1 MIYFYCLGLAIALAV
16 LIQDSPLPPS
26 VTKGPVEV
34 QPAPEIRGVWL
45 TNVSSGVLFSPW
57 GINRAI
63 EQLSQLNFNTV
74 YPVVWNRGYTFYP
87 SKVAKQV
94 TGRYQEPLLSWARPG
109 GDTLR
114 QIIKLGHDRKL
125 RVIPWFEYGFMAPR
139 DSQLVRR
146 HPHWLT
152 ASQDGMK
159 IHNKFN
165 LEWLNPLHPE
175 VQKLMLDLIR
185 EVVTKYD
192 VDGIQI
198 DDHFGMPSEYGYDDF
213 TIKLY
218 QQEHGGKRPP
228 EDYHNPEW
236 LYWRSSK
243 ITDFM
248 QKLFDTVK
256 EMKPDCLVSL
266 SPNSQELAYRN
277 YLQDWQTWVRR
288 GLIDEL
294 VLQVY
299 RGKLPDFRAELSQPA
314 VKIAR
319 RKIPVAVGITSGT
332 LKSPVTMAQIASQ
345 VQEVRDR
352 GLDGVSF
359 FYWESLWGYIA
370 PESPRSRRRAFQ
382 ELFSSKTTL
391 PQSSNA
397 GIKRYMG
404 KTWFLGYWGLL
415 ISSRGSAS
423 RIALPGSRL
432 VTRVTWVG
440 AVG

>member
-1 MIYFYCLGLAIALAV
+1 MYNRAQLWSISLCCLVSAIALAV
-16 LIQDSPLPPS
+16 FIPEWQLPRS
-26 VTKGPVEV
+26 GTKGSVEV

-63 EQLSQLNFNTV
+63 SQLSQLNFNTI

-87 SKVAKQV
+87 SQVSKKV

-114 QIIKLGHDRKL
+114 EIIKLGHGHKL
-125 RVIPWFEYGFMAPR
+125 RVLPWFEYGFMAPSG
-139 DSQLVRR
+139 SQLVRR
-146 HPHWLT
+146 HPEWLT
-152 ASQDGMK
+152 ASQSGMKHK

-165 LEWLNPLHPE
+165 LDWLNPLHPE

-218 QQEHGGKRPP
+218 QQEHGGKSPP
-228 EDYHNPEW
+228 VDYQNSEW
-236 LYWRSSK
+236 MYWRASK
-243 ITDFM
+243 ITNFM
-248 QKLFDTVK
+248 QRIFDTVK
-256 EMKPDCLVSL
+256 EIKPDCLISL
-266 SPNSQELAYRN
+266 SPNSQDFSYRN

-299 RGKLPDFRAELSQPA
+299 RGNLPDFRAELSQPT
-314 VKIAR
+314 VNITR

-332 LKSPVTMAQIASQ
+332 LKTPVPMAQIREQ
-345 VQEVRDR
+345 LQEVRYR

-370 PESPRSRRRAFQ
+370 PESPRERRRAFQ
-382 ELFSSKTTL
+382 ELFSSRATL
-391 PQSSNA
+391 P
-397 GIKRYMG
+397 
-404 KTWFLGYWGLL
+404 
-415 ISSRGSAS
+415 
-423 RIALPGSRL
+423 
-432 VTRVTWVG
+432 
-440 AVG
+440 